1 MSEENENVTHQI
13 KSFREMEYRRLD
25 DCASFLGISDERYRN
40 IEENEHLVT
49 LPEMELL
56 SILFQTPIATFL
68 KGDTIENVDSS
79 FNSSRVRKEYKK
91 LRNKMILAKI
101 EIACQKQN
109 ISIQELLDKVNLSVN
124 AVESYEDGI
133 PRDHLLF
140 ICNELSLS
148 IETLLEGAVNSVEGP
163 KAPVRDEHREPEFTP
178 ESPEPDTTVWDDNNF
193 DDLVSAIKRAP
204 KDEQALLARILL
216 QELKE
221 F

>member
-13 KSFREMEYRRLD
+13 KSFREMDYRQLD

-56 SILFQTPIATFL
+56 SILFQTPITTFL
-68 KGDTIENVDSS
+68 KGDSIEDVDSP

-101 EIACQKQN
+101 EIACQKKN
-109 ISIQELLDKVNLSVN
+109 ISIQELLEKVNLSVN

-148 IETLLEGAVNSVEGP
+148 IETLLEGAVNSVESP
-163 KAPVRDEHREPEFTP
+163 KAAVRDEHREPEFTP
-178 ESPEPDTTVWDDNNF
+178 EPPEPDTPVWDDNNF